1 MLLKIKE
8 ILDFLL
14 AQQVQTSKKIL
25 FHKKQE
31 FMIKTFLLIMNHDNN
46 KNWQEINLDLF
57 LLSMTNIDTTFYEE
71 FFEQQGV
78 PEDRARFYLCSLLQK
93 GARSGCIYKNELIMK
108 RIMKARNI
116 LGFNMYISKFI
127 PCQKLPKV
135 YQL

>member
-1 MLLKIKE
+1 M
-8 ILDFLL
+8 
-14 AQQVQTSKKIL
+14 S
-25 FHKKQE
+25 
-31 FMIKTFLLIMNHDNN
+31 
-46 KNWQEINLDLF
+46 
-57 LLSMTNIDTTFYEE
+57 NIDTTFYEE

-127 PCQKLPKV
+127 PCQKMPKV
-135 YQL
+135 YEFSLHYFLYFFIFVNLQKPKAKGFVYNFTIAKK